1 MSCLICI
8 RATPL
13 KEKFMSS
20 KAVLLDTQ
28 REWALGKPCEVDSRG
43 YMSSVA
49 ENLYQPL
56 SPRATDGFSKG
67 SGSELLDTP
76 LRPAKMKALHSS
88 AALAV
93 NFFDYWTD
101 RSPDLLL
108 TALGLEIAPTS
119 IEFEAQF
126 PTGLE
131 GNPPNLDIA
140 FRFGSGL
147 VVGVESKFS
156 EWLTPKSPN
165 KELFKPKYFDG
176 PAGLWSTKGLPACQH
191 LAEELHSGRI
201 QFRYLD
207 APQLLK
213 HALGLATQH
222 PGSFELYY
230 LFFDCP
236 GLESE
241 VHCSEVRRFT
251 ALVGSDFHFHWN
263 NYQEVLKQLWDSD
276 DASNTSYL
284 AYHAERY
291 FSEKLST

>member
-1 MSCLICI
+1 
-8 RATPL
+8 
-13 KEKFMSS
+13 MSS
-20 KAVLLDTQ
+20 KTAILDTQ
-28 REWALGKPCEVDSRG
+28 GAWALGARRQIDSRG
-43 YMSSVA
+43 YMSSVV

-56 SPRATDGFSKG
+56 SARATDGFSKG
-67 SGSELLDTP
+67 SGSELRDTP

-101 RSPDLLL
+101 RRPDILLS
-108 TALGLEIAPTS
+108 ALGLEIAPAS

-126 PTGLE
+126 STGLE

-140 FRFGSGL
+140 FRFDSL

-165 KELFKPKYFDG
+165 KELFKRKYSGG
-176 PAGLWSTKGLPACQH
+176 PAELWSTKGLPACQH
-191 LAEELHSGRI
+191 LAEELASGRI

-241 VHCSEVRRFT
+241 FHRSEVRRF
-251 ALVGSDFHFHWN
+251 AELVGSDFRFHWN
-263 NYQEVLKQLWDSD
+263 NYQEVFKQLLDTD